1 MGNYRG
7 FFLLRGDAAMSGV
20 EIRVR
25 ADARQATSELG
36 KLERSLQNIE
46 TKVGNTTRAFQ
57 KLAIGITAAFTGGA
71 LTKGI
76 VRSADAMTNLQNK
89 VNLVTKDVKKTNVV
103 MKELF
108 DVAARSRSGI
118 ESTALTFNKF
128 GLALKDSNKPLSELL
143 IVTEAVNK
151 AAVLSGAGAETAKAS
166 IIQLGQGLAA
176 GTLRGEELNSV
187 LEGMPR
193 LAEAIADGMGIP
205 FGTLKQA
212 AEDGLLTAEAVYA
225 AILDGATDIEAE
237 FLTLN
242 ATVSGLAT
250 VFGNEWTR
258 AIANLDDA
266 VGISAAIK
274 DKIMLA
280 TNAVRYF
287 GQNIQLWAAI
297 ASSRLLILK
306 LDIKYFA
313 QDVMKFFREMFT
325 EGFDTDAFAE
335 NLMAGLDSVRERVK
349 GAGSI
354 VIAFSV
360 EKLDLIKEML
370 PSLDAVITS
379 LTNFK
384 NNVIGIFYDIWK
396 RVVGDSLWTGI
407 WDPAHKEAGQSLAV
421 GESLSKYLDVPLKQL
436 KAWGASIVT
445 FFRDLHTGA
454 TESWSAL
461 VKEVNENGLQPTIS
475 SKLDSS
481 WNIVTSSIEST
492 WKLTTGKLISGW
504 DEFAFY
510 VRKNSGDGTGA
521 GRIDIPFFYQIKEAF
536 DKIVSGASDEWNAFV
551 LLVKQTPVVVG
562 AIAIGN
568 SIRDNLEAV
577 KSDIVGFF
585 EENADAMAALI
596 SGALGAAL
604 NTSIRKIVI
613 KGALVGAF
621 SAAANILGNDPAFLQ
636 SVRTAARGWGS
647 ALRSALSGDGDLV
660 ADVLAGILNLAKAIG
675 EGFIDG
681 MFPEATETY
690 FRDGLATMTALALGS
705 FILLPTATAAL
716 AGIGVSMAA
725 AMIGP
730 EFITKMKTLLLAAL
744 TSPIIIAA
752 AAIGAVVF
760 IATSK
765 SELAEQIRK
774 LIADTVDMIINLP
787 INLITGSTGS
797 VQSRA
802 SDSINSNTATG
813 SSESAYESAL
823 FVSSTNAIFKDMTED
838 QVRDAKDLWQRELN
852 DLQMGGYFE
861 RLFNSPKINAF
872 EEAIGKATEKLKRLY
887 ESKVSTGTPLNSGD
901 KDLLPTYRATGGSIS
916 GPGSST
922 SDSIPAMLSDGE
934 YVMQASAVRKFGPD
948 FMARINAGIA
958 PVFRATGGAAGTI
971 AALTAQRAQAVTRGE
986 FGDIGELNAKLA
998 QLLELTSEQTAILDE
1013 GGAGAEAVI
1022 ADAEGKKKEGKKEK
1036 EEKTTKEIAE
1046 DYAAGVQSDF
1056 QSAFSNLL
1064 STGDIKGF
1072 FGSLADSFTMTVID
1086 SFSESFTKSLFEGL
1100 TGEGGFL
1107 TNVFE
1112 GMFNFGSKVG
1122 EKTQKGVLEAVSK
1135 GGEGAAG
1142 GGGFMSQITGI
1153 FGGLFESI
1161 SGALSGIFGG
1171 GAGGGG
1177 GGLFSGIMGLF
1188 SAAPGMSQGG
1198 TVLSTS
1204 TSQAGKDSVPAML
1217 MPGEVVLSKN
1227 ALSNMNNNSSAQQQ
1241 STFNI
1246 NVSGDVSRQTRKEI
1260 VKMLPQ
1266 IASGVNS
1273 QNKENNYRGR

>member
-1 MGNYRG
+1 
-7 FFLLRGDAAMSGV
+7 MSGV
-20 EIRVR
+20 EIRIK

-36 KLERSLQNIE
+36 RLERSLQGIE

-76 VRSADAMTNLQNK
+76 IRSADAMTNLQNK

-118 ESTALTFNKF
+118 EATALTFNKF

-193 LAEAIADGMGIP
+193 LAEAIADGMKIP
-205 FGTLKQA
+205 FGSLKQA

-225 AILDGATDIEAE
+225 AILDGAIDIEDE

-266 VGISAAIK
+266 VGISASIK

-280 TNAVRYF
+280 TQAVRFF

-297 ASSRLLILK
+297 ASTRLLILK

-313 QDVMKFFREMFT
+313 EDVMQFFKDIFS
-325 EGFDTDAFAE
+325 GDFDVAAFGDRV
-335 NLMAGLDSVRERVK
+335 MSGLDSVKERVK
-349 GAGSI
+349 GASNI

-360 EKLDLIKEML
+360 EKIDLLKDML
-370 PSLDAVITS
+370 PSLDSVIS
-379 LTNFK
+379 ALTAFK

-396 RVVGDSLWTGI
+396 RIVGDSLWTGL
-407 WDPAHKEAGQSLAV
+407 WDKMHKESGQVLAV
-421 GESLSKYLDVPLKQL
+421 GESIARYLNIPLEEL
-436 KAWGASIVT
+436 KVWGQEIVK
-445 FFRDLHTGA
+445 FFKDLHTSA
-454 TESWSAL
+454 TESWAAL
-461 VKEVNENGLQPTIS
+461 ITEIDANGLQPTIF
-475 SKLDSS
+475 SKLESS
-481 WNIVTSSIEST
+481 WGSVTTSIGNT
-492 WKLTTGKLISGW
+492 WKSTTDSLIKTW
-504 DEFAFY
+504 DGFAFY
-510 VRKNSGDGTGA
+510 VRNNTGDGTGA
-521 GRIDIPFFYQIKEAF
+521 GRVNIPFFYQIERSF
-536 DKIVSGASDEWNAFV
+536 DSAISFAKDNWDTFV
-551 LLVKQTPVVVG
+551 TLIRNTPLVIG
-562 AIAIGN
+562 AITIGT
-568 SIRDNLEAV
+568 SISDNLGTV
-577 KSDIVGFF
+577 KDDIINYF
-585 EENADAMAALI
+585 EENADSMAAAI
-596 SGALGAAL
+596 SLALGAAMS
-604 NTSIRKIVI
+604 TRIRKVAI
-613 KGALVGAF
+613 KGAVVGAF
-621 SAAANILGNDPAFLQ
+621 AAVANILGNDPAFLQ
-636 SVRTAARGWGS
+636 AVRTTARGWGE
-647 ALRSALSGDGDLV
+647 ALRNALSGDGDIV
-660 ADVLAGILNLAKAIG
+660 ADVLSGILNLARNIG

-681 MFPEATETY
+681 MFPTATETY
-690 FRDGLATMTALALGS
+690 FRDGLATMLALALGS
-705 FILLPTATAAL
+705 FLLLPTATAAL
-716 AGIGVSMAA
+716 AGIGVSMAS

-730 EFITKMKTLLLAAL
+730 EFITKIKTLIIAAL
-744 TSPIIIAA
+744 TSPIVIAA
-752 AAIGAVVF
+752 AVIGAIVF
-760 IATSK
+760 ISTSK

-787 INLITGSTGS
+787 INLITGSNGS
-797 VQSRA
+797 VQGRTA
-802 SDSINSNTATG
+802 DAINRDTNTG
-813 SSESAYESAL
+813 SSESALDSAL
-823 FVSSTNAIFKDMTED
+823 LVSSTNAIFKDMTEQ
-838 QVRDAKDLWQRELN
+838 QVMDAKNLWQRELD

-861 RLFNSPKINAF
+861 RLFNSPNINAF
-872 EEAIGKATEKLKRLY
+872 EEAIEKATEKLTRL
-887 ESKVSTGTPLNSGD
+887 SALKVNTGVPLSSNSE
-901 KDLLPTYRATGGSIS
+901 DLLPTFRATGGSIS

-934 YVMQASAVRKFGPD
+934 YVMQASAVRKFGPE
-948 FMARINAGIA
+948 FMARVNAGIT

-971 AALTAQRAQAVTRGE
+971 SAAIAQRAQAAQRGD
-986 FGDIGELNAKLA
+986 FGGIGELNAKLA
-998 QLLELTSEQTAILDE
+998 QLLELTSEQTAVLDE
-1013 GGAGAEAVI
+1013 GGAGADAVI
-1022 ADAEGKKKEGKKEK
+1022 ADAEDKKKKEAKGEK
-1036 EEKTTKEIAE
+1036 VKTTKEIAE
-1046 DYAAGVQSDF
+1046 DYAEGVQRDF

-1086 SFSESFTKSLFEGL
+1086 SFSESFTKSLFDGL
-1100 TGEGGFL
+1100 SGEGGFL
-1107 TNVFE
+1107 TNIFE
-1112 GMFNFGSKVG
+1112 GMFNFGESIG
-1122 EKTQKGVLEAVSK
+1122 EKTQGGILKAVGKSGVEGEA
-1135 GGEGAAG
+1135 
-1142 GGGFMSQITGI
+1142 GGFMSQITGI
-1153 FGGLFESI
+1153 FGGLFSSI
-1161 SGALSGIFGG
+1161 SSSLSGLF
-1171 GAGGGG
+1171 GGGG
-1177 GGLFSGIMGLF
+1177 GGGGFFSSIAGLFSG
-1188 SAAPGMSQGG
+1188 APGMAQGG

-1204 TSQAGKDSVPAML
+1204 TSQVGKDSVPAML

-1227 ALSNMNNNSSAQQQ
+1227 ALANMNNNNNSQQQ

-1246 NVSGDVSRQTRKEI
+1246 NVSGDVSRQTRQEI